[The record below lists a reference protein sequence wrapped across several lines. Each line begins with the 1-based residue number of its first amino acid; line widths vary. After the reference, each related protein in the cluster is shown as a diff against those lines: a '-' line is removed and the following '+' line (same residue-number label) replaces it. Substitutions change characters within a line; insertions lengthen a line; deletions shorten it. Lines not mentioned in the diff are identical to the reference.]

1 MERRT
6 INVWQWQ
13 EKLGYS
19 QAIEVTRGERVLYL
33 AGQTA
38 TGPDGQSRHAGDMRS
53 QLVAALDNVEAVLR
67 ASGYEL
73 GDIVR
78 MNYYAT
84 DIPAFFAHSAVVTDR
99 LAAAGTVPSG
109 TLLGVTRLARPELL
123 VELEATAV
131 R

>member
-6 INVWQWQ
+6 INPFKWQ

-19 QAIEVTRGERVLYL
+19 QAIEVTAGERVLYL
-33 AGQTA
+33 AGQTSA
-38 TGPDGQSRHAGDMRS
+38 DANGQPRHPGDMRA
-53 QLVAALDNVEAVLR
+53 QLTAALENVEGVLR
-67 ASGYEL
+67 AAGYEL

-78 MNYYAT
+78 MNYYVT
-84 DIPAFFAHSAVVTDR
+84 DIPSFFAHSAVVTER

-109 TLLGVTRLARPELL
+109 TLLGVSRLARPEYL